1 MNIQIANI
9 ITSIRILIS
18 IVLLFCKVFSFSFY
32 ILYFIGGFSDM
43 IDGIIARKTNSVSE
57 FGSMLDSIAD
67 LIFVMVCLI
76 KLFPF
81 VSISLWLY
89 LWIAIIFLIR
99 CLNIIYGL
107 IANKRLLILH
117 TFMNK
122 MTGVMLFILPLII
135 SFIPLKYTV
144 FPVCMVATFAAIQE
158 GYIIR
163 KEKRS

>member
-18 IVLLFCKVFSFSFY
+18 ILLLFCKVFSFSFY

-43 IDGIIARKTNSVSE
+43 IDGIIGRKTNSVSE

-89 LWIAIIFLIR
+89 LWIVIIFLIR